1 MISDIFYLG
10 KEEWVTVIFGE
21 DGKEINVTPAVNPK
35 QEKSVY
41 DMEDEDFSATKATPF
56 PGRKK
61 SLAKE
66 GVISVGN
73 NTYYYTGDKEGAV
86 GATAGAEDDELEER
100 QEGK

>member
-1 MISDIFYLG
+1 MQFLFNNVCIFSLG

-21 DGKEINVTPAVNPK
+21 DGKEIAVAPVDPK

-61 SLAKE
+61 SIVKAE
-66 GVISVGN
+66 GVTRIGN
-73 NTYYYTGDKEGAV
+73 NTYYYTGKIREMPIG
-86 GATAGAEDDELEER
+86 
-100 QEGK
+100 Q